1 MPLTVFFAIIFA
13 ALLHAIWNAMVKKGD
28 DKYISLTA
36 IVLGH
41 VPISIIVI
49 FFTPILSLQSIPY
62 VFISAIFLSGY
73 EWCLLS
79 AYRLEDYTKVYPIAR
94 GTAPIFIVTLSLLL
108 FGISISKFELMGIL
122 AISFGIIILSFQHN
136 RNFKNYS
143 AVVYALTTGLF
154 ISFYSISD
162 GYGGRVSDSP
172 LNYTAWLM
180 ILNAVIFSILL
191 TIMNKP
197 GVVKGVFREGKKIFF
212 IGGTLSYTVY
222 GTIVWAFTQAPVPLV
237 AALRETSII
246 FALLIGTFFLKEK
259 FTFFKNSRSI
269 DYFFWC
275 NTIKILLKI

>member
-1 MPLTVFFAIIFA
+1 MSLTVFIAVILA
-13 ALLHAIWNAMVKKGD
+13 AFLHAVWNAMVKKGD
-28 DKYISLTA
+28 NKYVSLTA

-49 FFTPILSLQSIPY
+49 FFTPVISIQSIPY
-62 VFISAIFLSGY
+62 IFISAIFLTGY

-108 FGISISKFELMGIL
+108 FGVSISKFELMGIL
-122 AISFGIIILSFQHN
+122 AISFGIIILSFQNN

-143 AVVYALTTGLF
+143 AVVYALSTGLF

-191 TIMNKP
+191 IIMKKP
-197 GVVKGVFREGKKIFF
+197 GVIKKVLNEEKKILF
-212 IGGTLSYTVY
+212 IGGTLSFTVY
-222 GTIVWAFTQAPVPLV
+222 ATIVWAFTQAPVPLV

-246 FALLIGTFFLKEK
+246 FALFIGSLFLKEK
-259 FTFFKNSRSI
+259 FTFFKATAVLTI
-269 DYFFWC
+269 FFGV
-275 NTIKILLKI
+275 ILLKFF

>member
-1 MPLTVFFAIIFA
+1 MPLSVFFAIIFA
-13 ALLHAIWNAMVKKGD
+13 ALLHAIWNAMVKKGE

-94 GTAPIFIVTLSLLL
+94 GTAPIFIVVLSLLL
-108 FGISISKFELMGIL
+108 FNTIISKFELIGIL
-122 AISFGIIILSFQHN
+122 VISFGIIILGFQN
-136 RNFKNYS
+136 IKTFKNYS
-143 AVVYALTTGLF
+143 AVVYAISTGLF
-154 ISFYSISD
+154 ISCYSISD
-162 GYGGRVSDSP
+162 GYGGRLSASP

-191 TIMNKP
+191 RIMNKP
-197 GVVKGVFREGKKIFF
+197 GVIKKVLSEGKKIFF
-212 IGGTLSYTVY
+212 IGGTLSYVVY
-222 GTIVWAFTQAPVPLV
+222 GTIVWAFTQASVPTV

-259 FTFFKNSRSI
+259 FTFLKTAAVLTI
-269 DYFFWC
+269 FFGV
-275 NTIKILLKI
+275 ILLKFF

>member
-1 MPLTVFFAIIFA
+1 MSLSVFFAIIFA

-36 IVLGH
+36 VVLGH

-49 FFTPILSLQSIPY
+49 FFTPTISFQSIPY
-62 VFISAIFLSGY
+62 IFISAIFLSGY

-94 GTAPIFIVTLSLLL
+94 GTAPIFIVVLSLLL
-108 FGISISKFELMGIL
+108 FNLSISKFELMGIL
-122 AISFGIIILSFQHN
+122 VISFGIIILGFQN
-136 RNFKNYS
+136 IKTFKNYS
-143 AVVYALTTGLF
+143 AVVYAISTGLF
-154 ISFYSISD
+154 ISCYSISD
-162 GYGGRVSDSP
+162 GYGGRLSASP

-191 TIMNKP
+191 RIMNKP
-197 GVVKGVFREGKKIFF
+197 GVIKKVLSEGKKIFF
-212 IGGTLSYTVY
+212 IGGTLSYIVY
-222 GTIVWAFTQAPVPLV
+222 GTIVWAFTQASVPTV

-259 FTFFKNSRSI
+259 FTFLKTAAVLTI
-269 DYFFWC
+269 FFGV
-275 NTIKILLKI
+275 ILLKFF